1 LRFDVEIIV
10 DMTCRMIDKFDKCW
24 SEMNGLL
31 AIALILYPRNKLNCV
46 DFYFKEIYKSQASGK
61 IQRITSLSYDLL
73 VEYVVEKLKF
83 QLLRILLFL
92 LKLPLVTQLFSQK
105 DLLKKIDRYAAH
117 RTIRELRKGR
127 ST

>member
-1 LRFDVEIIV
+1 
-10 DMTCRMIDKFDKCW
+10 MIGKFDKCW

-61 IQRITSLSYDLL
+61 TQRITSLSSDLF

-83 QLLRILLFL
+83 QLLMILLFL
-92 LKLPLVTQLFSQK
+92 LELPLVTQLFFPKRPFKEDCQ
-105 DLLKKIDRYAAH
+105 DRYATH
-117 RTIRELRKGR
+117 KTIRELRKGR